1 MKRMIALLLALVMV
15 LGLFAG
21 CAKEEAPAA
30 PAPDASADAPADA
43 PADTSKPADSSEPA
57 ADDAVEEGATITMAM
72 VSTYEHTSDTWIF
85 QKIKEYTGVT
95 VVPMTYPN
103 EVYKEKLS
111 TFLAGDLP
119 DIMWVNNFMTL
130 AEINTY
136 GDQGAFIN
144 LNDHMDA
151 IPSFKA
157 IFVDNAVNADRYS
170 YFASTATGANY
181 TMPAY
186 LVNRDVNH
194 GMMYRADI
202 LEELG
207 LEIWTD
213 TESFYEVL
221 KAIKEAYP
229 ESYPLTGKEW
239 LSTSWRLLAGFGVNT
254 TDNAFDYETGK
265 WYLGSTDE
273 RVYEY
278 GLFLK
283 KLYEEGLM
291 DPDFFTNDVETMQA
305 KLINGESM
313 VFNDWIGR
321 MGILNPQGQAIDA
334 DFDLVYGPNIGDG
347 KILAQVPF
355 VSDGCV
361 IANNDNAAA
370 SLKVMEF
377 LYSDEGRAIMT
388 IGVEGENFEWDEN
401 GNPVYP
407 ELEGQTVDTVV
418 LEETYGIWQN
428 NMSVYPDRR
437 SVYYNFTDHEQAAQ
451 DLMNANNSYIQPI
464 PPAIV
469 PAEDATTYAD
479 LFATHQAAFMEFFVL
494 FVTDPSYGEAEW
506 NAWVETANANYG
518 EMIDILNG
526 N

>member
-1 MKRMIALLLALVMV
+1 M
-15 LGLFAG
+15 
-21 CAKEEAPAA
+21 
-30 PAPDASADAPADA
+30 
-43 PADTSKPADSSEPA
+43 
-57 ADDAVEEGATITMAM
+57 
-72 VSTYEHTSDTWIF
+72 
-85 QKIKEYTGVT
+85 
-95 VVPMTYPN
+95 
-103 EVYKEKLS
+103 
-111 TFLAGDLP
+111 
-119 DIMWVNNFMTL
+119 
-130 AEINTY
+130 
-136 GDQGAFIN
+136 
-144 LNDHMDA
+144 
-151 IPSFKA
+151 
-157 IFVDNAVNADRYS
+157 
-170 YFASTATGANY
+170 
-181 TMPAY
+181 
-186 LVNRDVNH
+186 
-194 GMMYRADI
+194 
-202 LEELG
+202 
-207 LEIWTD
+207 
-213 TESFYEVL
+213 
-221 KAIKEAYP
+221 
-229 ESYPLTGKEW
+229 
-239 LSTSWRLLAGFGVNT
+239 NT

-479 LFATHQAAFMEFFVL
+479 LFAAHQAAFMEFFVL